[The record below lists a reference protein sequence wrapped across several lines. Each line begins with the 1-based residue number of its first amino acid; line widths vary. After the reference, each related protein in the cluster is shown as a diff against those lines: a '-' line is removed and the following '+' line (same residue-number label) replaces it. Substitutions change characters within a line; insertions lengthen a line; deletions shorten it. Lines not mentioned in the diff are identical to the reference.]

1 MLKILLKEDFLLQGR
16 AHQKVY
22 VSVGVINCTQ
32 GNGIGNKKSLLLH
45 LLTHK
50 PLQTDYIFSTP
61 GGILSHLLLGI

>member
-1 MLKILLKEDFLLQGR
+1 MLQGR

-32 GNGIGNKKSLLLH
+32 GIGNKKSLLLH